1 MKRLIVALLVAAVL
15 SGTAWGLTA
24 ALSLN
29 DGTSSGSSPTTLSN
43 TWDLTNSA
51 SFTPAGP
58 GTPP

>member
-29 DGTSSGSSPTTLSN
+29 DGTTGSGSTSFSN
-43 TWDLTNSA
+43 SWDLTNSP
-51 SFTPAGP
+51 SFKLAGP
-58 GTPP
+58 P